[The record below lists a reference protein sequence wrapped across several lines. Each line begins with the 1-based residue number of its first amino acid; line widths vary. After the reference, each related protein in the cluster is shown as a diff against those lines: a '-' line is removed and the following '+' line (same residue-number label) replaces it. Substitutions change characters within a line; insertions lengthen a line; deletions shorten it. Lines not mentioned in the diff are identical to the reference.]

1 MVNPLTHIFFS
12 RTLLKHHIKTKE
24 DTISITVGSVLPDIC
39 LSGLIPYNSTHTK
52 NVKFLQ
58 WCITRNEKLA
68 AISAITHAEKPHGID
83 HYTHNVNGF
92 IHTHHDEIKRILTK
106 YSYFK
111 DANMM
116 TVHHCIEFVIDH
128 LLCQEHPDL
137 PMHAVESLQ
146 SVHAQKIVHKYTEF
160 HRMQVKDR
168 VKIAKIFEHGLF
180 QKFLLNFATIKG
192 TAKNWQTIRNYYI
205 IKSQARSKREQLTL
219 LAKLG
224 TKHILSLHKL
234 PEITK
239 AFTEVAEYLQQYY
252 PAFIE
257 HALEHVTPLVQ
268 QHETHLN

>member
-1 MVNPLTHIFFS
+1 
-12 RTLLKHHIKTKE
+12 
-24 DTISITVGSVLPDIC
+24 
-39 LSGLIPYNSTHTK
+39 
-52 NVKFLQ
+52 
-58 WCITRNEKLA
+58 
-68 AISAITHAEKPHGID
+68 
-83 HYTHNVNGF
+83 
-92 IHTHHDEIKRILTK
+92 
-106 YSYFK
+106 
-111 DANMM
+111 MM

-192 TAKNWQTIRNYYI
+192 TAKKLADHTYYYI

-219 LAKLG
+219 LAAWDK
-224 TKHILSLHKL
+224 TYFV
-234 PEITK
+234 TAQVTRDNK